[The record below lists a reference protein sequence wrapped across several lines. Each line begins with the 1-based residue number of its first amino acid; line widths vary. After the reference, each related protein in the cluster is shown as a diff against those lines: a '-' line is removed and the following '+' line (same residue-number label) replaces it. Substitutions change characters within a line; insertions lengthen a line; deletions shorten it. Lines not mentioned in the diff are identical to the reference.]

1 MIAALLLAAS
11 VTIPPT
17 PDHYVTD
24 NAGALSQSV
33 RASIENELE
42 AYEKATGHQIIVY
55 IDRTTGDVPLETWTG
70 DTAHA
75 WKIGRRGHDD
85 GAILFLF
92 MRDHRIRI
100 EVGYGLESKLTD
112 AEAHRII
119 ADDIS
124 PKMKAGDSD
133 GAVSSG
139 VADMLTTAEPSYK
152 VSQLQTPE
160 VSESSPGE
168 ITITNPVVAVAI
180 AIAALLFVLFCIFVV
195 VSPIIGAIRYG
206 YLVMREGPT
215 AAKKDMRHWWSFGVA
230 SGGSTGGAVSF
241 GGGGAD
247 FSGGGGDF
255 GGGGASGSW

>member
-24 NAGALSQSV
+24 NADALSQSV

-100 EVGYGLESKLTD
+100 EVGNRKT
-112 AEAHRII
+112 
-119 ADDIS
+119 
-124 PKMKAGDSD
+124 
-133 GAVSSG
+133 G
-139 VADMLTTAEPSYK
+139 V
-152 VSQLQTPE
+152 
-160 VSESSPGE
+160 
-168 ITITNPVVAVAI
+168 
-180 AIAALLFVLFCIFVV
+180 
-195 VSPIIGAIRYG
+195 
-206 YLVMREGPT
+206 
-215 AAKKDMRHWWSFGVA
+215 
-230 SGGSTGGAVSF
+230 
-241 GGGGAD
+241 
-247 FSGGGGDF
+247 
-255 GGGGASGSW
+255 